1 MITKET
7 NCVGIARVGAEDQTI
22 KFGSLE
28 EMVNAELGRPL
39 HSFIVAGD
47 LHPLEVEF
55 LNKIRQ

>member
-1 MITKET
+1 M
-7 NCVGIARVGAEDQTI
+7 GLARVGSEDQTI

-28 EMVNAELGRPL
+28 EMAKTELGPPL

-55 LNKIRQ
+55 LNKI